1 MSSRAAL
8 QMIAQGQETL
18 ARGLR
23 MLADA
28 PDPEEWIDQT
38 RSPLGRRQ
46 HCTLARRGVLTGAR
60 KIGGRWL
67 VKRKNLDAFIDAQ
80 QGGDASVS
88 EERAQVLAFKA
99 RSRKRPAARGGAR

>member
-1 MSSRAAL
+1 
-8 QMIAQGQETL
+8 
-18 ARGLR
+18 
-23 MLADA
+23 MLAEA
-28 PDPEEWIDQT
+28 PDPEEWVDQA

-80 QGGDASVS
+80 QGGDASES
-88 EERAQVLAFKA
+88 AEQAQIMAFRA
-99 RSRKRPAARGGAR
+99 RPAGRRKASR